1 MKDRVS
7 TYPGRVLI
15 TPESGEPYYATLTR
29 ADNPTVEGTPLNKE
43 NLLSDSTASAY
54 GLDGTAVPNS
64 IFLKILDMFGD
75 TNENIS
81 SKAKFTFGTYTG
93 NGESSRKISLP
104 FTPSAVFLFSKSGAT
119 TTSTGYHAGGLA
131 VSGSSV
137 SVKVSSTNR
146 NILSITSYGFNVSY
160 YYSDYT
166 TINSNE
172 DGLKLMYVALE

>member
-1 MKDRVS
+1 MIDRVS
-7 TYPGRVLI
+7 ANPGRVLI

-29 ADNPTVEGTPLNKE
+29 ADNPTMEGTPLNKE

-75 TNENIS
+75 TNENIN

-93 NGESSRKISLP
+93 DGASSRKISLP
-104 FTPSAVFLFSKSGAT
+104 FTPSAVFLFNNGGITA
-119 TTSTGYHAGGLA
+119 TSTGYSCGGLA
-131 VSGSSV
+131 VSGSPVIKQIRSNTYTV
-137 SVKVSSTNR
+137 LSVK
-146 NILSITSYGFNVSY
+146 SYGFNVSY
-160 YYSDYT
+160 YEDSSI
-166 TINSNE
+166 TIASNY

>member
-1 MKDRVS
+1 MIDRVS
-7 TYPGRVLI
+7 ANPGRVLI

-29 ADNPTVEGTPLNKE
+29 ADEPAEPGTPLNKE

-75 TNENIS
+75 TNENIN

-93 NGESSRKISLP
+93 NGDSSRKISLP
-104 FTPSAVFLFSKSGAT
+104 FTPSAVFLFNESGAT

-131 VSGSSV
+131 VSGGSV
-137 SVKVSSTNR
+137 RVKVFSTNR

-160 YYSDYT
+160 YEGNGI
-166 TINSNE
+166 TIASNY

>member
-1 MKDRVS
+1 MIDRVS
-7 TYPGRVLI
+7 ANPGRALI

-29 ADNPTVEGTPLNKE
+29 ADEPAEPGTPLNKE

-93 NGESSRKISLP
+93 NGASSRKISLP
-104 FTPSAVFLFSKSGAT
+104 FTPSAVFLFSEFGVT
-119 TTSTGYHAGGLA
+119 TTAAGYHYGGLA

-137 SVKVSSTNR
+137 KVETLTGNR
-146 NILSITSYGFNVSY
+146 NVLSITSNGFNVSY
-160 YYSDYT
+160 YSGNGVVIASNSDDT
-166 TINSNE
+166 
-172 DGLKLMYVALE
+172 KLMYVALE

>member
-15 TPESGEPYYATLTR
+15 TPESGEPYYATLAR
-29 ADNPTVEGTPLNKE
+29 ADEPAELGTPLNKE

-93 NGESSRKISLP
+93 NGASSRKISLP
-104 FTPSAVFLFSKSGAT
+104 FTPSAVFLFSEYGAT
-119 TTSTGYHAGGLA
+119 TTSAGYYFGGLA

-137 SVKVSSTNR
+137 RVQTLTGNR
-146 NILSITSYGFNVSY
+146 NVLSITSNGFNVSY
-160 YYSDYT
+160 YSGNGVTISSNSDDT
-166 TINSNE
+166 
-172 DGLKLMYVALE
+172 KLMYVALE